1 MRVDDFIFCQI
12 NQLQVGAFDQTNAQ
26 RKSCAVV
33 QGKYL

>member
-1 MRVDDFIFCQI
+1 MRVDDFFFCQI

-26 RKSCAVV
+26 KKSCAVV